1 MLDSYIK
8 GIWGEVRGALTPP
21 PPPGF
26 ASDAL
31 MHVHVIQQK
40 YKT

>member
-8 GIWGEVRGALTPP
+8 GVWGEVRGALTPP
-21 PPPGF
+21 PPGF
-26 ASDAL
+26 ASDTS

-40 YKT
+40 YKP